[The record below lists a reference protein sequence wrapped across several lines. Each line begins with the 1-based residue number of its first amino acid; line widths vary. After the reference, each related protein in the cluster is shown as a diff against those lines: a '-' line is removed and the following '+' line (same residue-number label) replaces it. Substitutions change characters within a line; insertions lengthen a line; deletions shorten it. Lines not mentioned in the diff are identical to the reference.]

1 MQKKLLVA
9 NKNKEFIRVLIPFIV
24 VIILYLSIMTDV
36 IRNVFHDIYTYYTYA
51 YLLSAFI
58 SIFIVS
64 TNNTKSIRY
73 HCLAGAAYGY
83 ISQMIAYIFAVINS
97 NYGLEK
103 LIRTV
108 QNSSL
113 ASHLYA
119 AFCIFII
126 LGWLWI
132 MIGCLIISIFKR
144 YIE

>member
-9 NKNKEFIRVLIPFIV
+9 NKNKEFIRLLISFIV

-36 IRNVFHDIYTYYTYA
+36 IRNVFHDIYIYYTYA